1 MVHPGGAPRT
11 VSPPPN
17 EMIALG
23 EEMIAWVIANKPN
36 HISAWYSGHK
46 RYTYKEWQVKIKLPE
61 FVGYYEQALSLIAQ
75 NYLDGTVPPAI
86 ANRFIRLYFKDTK
99 NQEDADKQA
108 DLDRELEQKKKIIDH
123 QSTKDLGNLISPIQ
137 DDIDKD
143 HLIMRLQH
151 KLAEFEAN
159 AHKS

>member
-1 MVHPGGAPRT
+1 MVRPRE
-11 VSPPPN
+11 VSLPPP
-17 EMIALG
+17 EMIKLG
-23 EEMIAWVIANKPN
+23 EEMIKWVLEHPEIL
-36 HISAWYSGHK
+36 HLSEWYTIEK
-46 RYTYKEWQVKIKLPE
+46 MFTYNQWKQFITKEE
-61 FVGYYEQALSLIAQ
+61 FHPYYEKALKIVGRK
-75 NYLDGTVPPAI
+75 YLDKNSDIRDGI
-86 ANRFIRLYFKDTK
+86 SNRWQRVYFKDLK
-99 NQEDADKQA
+99 DEEDLNKEE

-123 QSTKDLGNLISPIQ
+123 QSSKDLGNLISPIQ